1 MDVSCS
7 ESKKKRIILLFEF
20 IHLYFLEMRV
30 AYWILESALEK
41 KTTKPS
47 TQAQVL
53 ARSICMLPCCQH
65 RLTVG
70 GCQLGVGAGL
80 FISDVRLSTCLYLSV
95 LLERTSQH
103 SSSQELCLHP
113 ATLPSNPKTN
123 SVVRLQCSTNRTLLL
138 SEYIFVVSEFI

>member
-1 MDVSCS
+1 MLHVGSW
-7 ESKKKRIILLFEF
+7 K
-20 IHLYFLEMRV
+20 
-30 AYWILESALEK
+30 SALK

-65 RLTVG
+65 CLTVG

-113 ATLPSNPKTN
+113 VTLPSNPKTN
-123 SVVRLQCSTNRTLLL
+123 AVVRLQCSTNHTLRL
-138 SEYIFVVSEFI
+138 SEYIFIVSVHLTAKYNANINLVCVYLPFMQKCFPMW